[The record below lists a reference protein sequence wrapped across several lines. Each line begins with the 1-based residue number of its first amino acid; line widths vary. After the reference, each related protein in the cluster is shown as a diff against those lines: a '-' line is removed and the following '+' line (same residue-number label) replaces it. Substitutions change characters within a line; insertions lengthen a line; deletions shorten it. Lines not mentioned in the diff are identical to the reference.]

1 MAFQE
6 MPKTDTETNINTHT
20 PMMQQYLRI
29 KAANPDILLFYRMGD
44 FYELFFDDAKQ
55 ASELL
60 DITLT
65 SRGKSAGSA
74 IPMCGVPF
82 HAVDGYLARLVKLGQ
97 SVALCEQV
105 GDPSTSNG
113 PVERQVKRIVTPG
126 TLTEDSLLNGEHESV
141 LMAVNTSGS
150 NKYAASWINL
160 SSANFEVNEY
170 ENISELETLIEHIHP
185 SEIIAPEEMTFDKF
199 PNYPLKSV
207 NGSYFDFFEGRRYLT
222 EHFSVSN
229 LGAFGI
235 DSLDLGI
242 GTAAAALRYAQDAQ
256 CQPLSYIQ
264 SIQKTSDQARIQID
278 AHSRRNLEIDHN
290 LGDSGTENTL
300 YEAFNFTST
309 PMGSRLLRSWLTG
322 PLTDQSAV
330 NARLDFVQSILF
342 ADSIS
347 DLKSVLKP
355 FGDMQRIVTRI
366 NIGTANPRDLARLR
380 LGLAHLD
387 GLNRIIGKLDQYA
400 DAEKHRFNSLPAT
413 KSIEEKLAAA
423 IIEDP
428 PATTRDGGMIASGF
442 DHELD
447 ELRDLTANSA
457 EYLKSLES
465 REKDRTG
472 ISTLK
477 VGYNRVH
484 GYFIETSRSPSNADL
499 PLEYVRRQTLKNTER
514 YITPELKVFEE
525 KALSSQTKALKREK
539 IVFEELIQ
547 ELQLVGEQ
555 LRVVAEMVAR
565 LDVLTAFGSAAQEHN
580 LVRPI
585 FVSEPL
591 INIEAGRH
599 PVVSNH
605 LKTSFVPNSTTM
617 NASRRMLII
626 TGPNMGGKSTYM
638 RQTALI
644 VVLAYA
650 GSFVPAKSTELGPI
664 DRIFTRI
671 GASDDLASGRSTFMV
686 EMTETAQIL
695 HQATPSSLVLLDE
708 IGRGTSTFDGLA
720 IAWATAQHIASK
732 NGSFTLF
739 ATHYF
744 ELTEL
749 TKELSQTTNV
759 HLDAVEHNGEVVFMH
774 TLKDGPASQSYGI
787 QVAKLAGIPS
797 LVLNLAKDKLL
808 TLESSNM
815 ETTQGQLFSNR
826 RPSSPYI
833 PESNEIVEE
842 LKGIEPENT
851 TPREALALI
860 YGLVQKAKNLKS

>member
-6 MPKTDTETNINTHT
+6 MPKTEFEKDFSAHT

-105 GDPSTSNG
+105 GDPSTSSG

-126 TLTEDSLLNGEHESV
+126 TLTEESLLNSDRESV
-141 LMAVNTSGS
+141 LMAVSASGS
-150 NKYAASWINL
+150 QKYAAAWINL
-160 SSANFEVNEY
+160 SSAKFEVNEY
-170 ENISELETLIEHIHP
+170 ETISDLEILTGHIHP
-185 SEIIAPEEMTFDKF
+185 SEIIVPEGLTFDNL
-199 PNYPLKSV
+199 PNYPLKRV
-207 NGSYFDFFEGRRYLT
+207 DGSYFDLFEGRRLLN

-235 DSLDLGI
+235 ESLELGI
-242 GTAAAALRYAQDAQ
+242 GTAAAALRYAQEAQ
-256 CQPLSYIQ
+256 CQPLNYIQ
-264 SIQKTSDQARIQID
+264 SIQKTSTEDRIQID
-278 AHSRRNLEIDHN
+278 SHSRRNLEIDQR

-300 YEAFNFTST
+300 YEAFNLTST
-309 PMGSRLLRSWLTG
+309 PMGSRLLRSWLVA
-322 PLTDQSAV
+322 PLTDPIVVSE
-330 NARLDFVQSILF
+330 RLDFVQSILS

-347 DLKSVLKP
+347 DMKSVLKP

-366 NIGTANPRDLARLR
+366 NIGSANPRDLARLR
-380 LGLAHLD
+380 LGLASLD
-387 GLNRIIGKLDQYA
+387 GLNRLIGKLDQYA
-400 DAEKHRFNSLPAT
+400 DAEKYRFDSLPST

-423 IIEDP
+423 IVEDP
-428 PATTRDGGMIASGF
+428 PATTRDGGMIADGF
-442 DHELD
+442 DNELD

-457 EYLKSLES
+457 EYLRSLED

-484 GYFIETSRSPSNADL
+484 GYFIETSRSSSNADL

-514 YITPELKVFEE
+514 YITPELKIFEE
-525 KALSSQTKALKREK
+525 KALSSQTKALQREK
-539 IVFEELIQ
+539 ALFEELIQ
-547 ELQLVGEQ
+547 ELQVAGDQ

-565 LDVLTAFGSAAQEHN
+565 LDVLTAFGNAAQEYN

-585 FVSEPL
+585 FVSDPL
-591 INIEAGRH
+591 IRIEDGRH
-599 PVVSNH
+599 PVVSNQI
-605 LKTSFVPNSTTM
+605 KTSFIPNSTILDET
-617 NASRRMLII
+617 RRMLII

-644 VVLAYA
+644 IVLAYA
-650 GSFVPAKSTELGPI
+650 GCFVPAKSVKLGPI

-671 GASDDLASGRSTFMV
+671 GASDDLAGGRSTFMV

-720 IAWATAQHIASK
+720 IAWATAQHIAST

-744 ELTEL
+744 ELTDLASEL
-749 TKELSQTTNV
+749 PETANV

-774 TLKDGPASQSYGI
+774 TLKEGPASQSYGI
-787 QVAKLAGIPS
+787 QVAKLAGIPN
-797 LVLNLAKDKLL
+797 LVLSLAKEKLL
-808 TLESSNM
+808 TLEASN
-815 ETTQGQLFSNR
+815 TDTIQGQLFSNN
-826 RPSSPYI
+826 PLHSPYM
-833 PESNEIVEE
+833 PEGNKILEE
-842 LKGIEPENT
+842 LQKIEPENT
-851 TPREALALI
+851 TPREALSLI
-860 YGLVQKAKNLKS
+860 YDLVQKVKNLK